1 MIDPQYETSVGVSC
15 FMLKRRLSISCSGL
29 NLFASKYTGT
39 SKRNGYKIMFDNK
52 YNYPTL
58 YFSVSYRFSTKAKDV
73 SQSRRISTRDV
84 ESRF

>member
-1 MIDPQYETSVGVSC
+1 
-15 FMLKRRLSISCSGL
+15 MLKRRLSISCSGF

-39 SKRNGYKIMFDNK
+39 SKRNGYRIMFDNR

-58 YFSVSYRFSTKAKDV
+58 YFSVSYRLSTKAKDV